1 MAEKNARIQDITS
14 KLQKIEKE
22 NKQVEKKAKTAKS
35 TTKKTTKSSTSK
47 TSKNKATT
55 TNKNTKKEKTS
66 SIQKK
71 SQKDDQKVK
80 KLIAEQMASMQ
91 EIQKKSDRIKN
102 IEKQKG
108 VKEKK
113 EPKEEKKPFNS
124 LEMER
129 KLESKK
135 KLPLEEKNR
144 LYKDMIL
151 NVVIAI
157 GITIY
162 IIFLQLGCLNID
174 EVPFQIDLKAFSVT
188 LIVVTIITFEKAY
201 KEDSGK
207 LTMWGIE
214 IFVLSIVTLVSLYMH
229 KIYFDYYVKVMGV
242 LAILVSI
249 YYIIKIIYIYI
260 KGKKDYKNS
269 ISDVKQILK
278 N

>member
-14 KLQKIEKE
+14 KLQKKEKE